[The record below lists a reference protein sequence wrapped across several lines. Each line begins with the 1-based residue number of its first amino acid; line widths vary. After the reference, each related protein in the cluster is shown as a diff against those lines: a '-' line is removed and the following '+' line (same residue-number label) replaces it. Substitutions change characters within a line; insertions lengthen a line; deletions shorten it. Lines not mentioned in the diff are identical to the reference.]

1 MAESIFI
8 VPGFPIMSNRKN
20 GLEDLHQRSL
30 NLLYQFATSA
40 QDAARYNWEGFPQIG
55 RVTELT
61 KIIKR
66 DLTEFQTKLNNI
78 KIDHQRKITSA
89 VLNDPNHPVIL
100 RAGGDYYDFIDQVTN
115 VVSPHAGELMD
126 LIRELAASEKKT
138 A

>member
-1 MAESIFI
+1 MTT
-8 VPGFPIMSNRKN
+8 RKQ

-30 NLLYQFATSA
+30 NLLYRFATSA
-40 QDAARYNWEGFPQIG
+40 QDTARHNWQGFPKIG

-66 DLTEFQTKLNNI
+66 DLAEFQVKLNNI

-89 VLNDPNHPVIL
+89 VLNDPNHPLIL
-100 RAGGDYYDFIDQVTN
+100 KAGGDYYDFIDQVTN

-126 LIRELAASEKKT
+126 LIRELAAHEQQT